1 VNQGQSWLPIAYFLD
16 GPDVLTTTN
25 EVTGEVTVDA
35 VATFTTERGDV
46 ARYTDPNTGEQKG
59 GNYGAFIAAPLS
71 QDLAPFIQ
79 RRVNDDPVESKRVE
93 LFLLPAADNQS
104 KVRLRFAHAGTD
116 SWYFGLDN
124 VGLYS
129 ISDVPAGDLRITSI
143 VRNGSQVVI
152 SWEGAPGVKLQKA
165 PSLTHPNWQDVPGSA
180 GASSVTETVTGAA
193 AYYRLVR

>member
-1 VNQGQSWLPIAYFLD
+1 LD

-35 VATFTTERGDV
+35 IATFTTERGDI
-46 ARYTDPNTGEQKG
+46 ARYTDPDTGEEKG
-59 GNYGAFIAAPLS
+59 GSYGAFIAAPLS
-71 QDLAPFIQ
+71 EDLAPFIQ

-93 LFLLPAADNQS
+93 LFRLPAADNQP

-129 ISDVPAGDLRITSI
+129 IPDVPTGDLRITGI
-143 VRNGSQVVI
+143 VRNGAEVVI
-152 SWEGAPGVKLQKA
+152 SWEAAPGVKLQKT
-165 PSLTHPNWQDVPGSA
+165 PSLTNPNWQDVPGSA
-180 GASSVTETVTGAA
+180 GASSVTEAA
-193 AYYRLVR
+193 TSAEAYYRLIR